1 MKKWDENDVYDCIV
15 CGSGPAGLGAAVAAA
30 RLGARVLVLESAGQ
44 PGGTICAVPFMPVNR
59 LRTGKMPRSDIH
71 EAFIRHVTALGPA
84 ACYSGPEDRING
96 DGICMHPEYA
106 ELAIYNML
114 DEAGVVLKLFS
125 PVIDAEVE
133 EGRLCAVITREKRG
147 LVRYRG

>member
-1 MKKWDENDVYDCIV
+1 
-15 CGSGPAGLGAAVAAA
+15 
-30 RLGARVLVLESAGQ
+30 
-44 PGGTICAVPFMPVNR
+44 MPVNR

-133 EGRLCAVITREKRG
+133 EGRLCAVIIREKRG
-147 LVRYRG
+147 LVRYRATAQIVPPGCPALSRTSTLAPRRAAATAAPSPAGPEPHTMQS